1 MAYRKINVD
10 TVYQKVLAIA
20 NKEQRGYVT
29 PQEFNLFA
37 RQAQQEIFDNY
48 FHDLKTAQLKPK
60 NSTDTSDEINLLNEK
75 ISIHR
80 NVATVSDS
88 SITSQYAVPPNAY
101 IVSKVTF
108 NNSNGQDVLITEL
121 DSNEFNY
128 ANLNPLTAPQA
139 SRPIYVRVSGGEIG
153 IAPIGFTEDIK
164 IYYIERPTD
173 PDWGYVVV
181 NGKALYNSNTSID
194 FDLHDSEENNLV
206 MRILTLAGIAMKDQL
221 LTGTVSQDMANT
233 EAKKNN

>member
-1 MAYRKINVD
+1 MAYRKISVD
-10 TVYQKVLAIA
+10 TVYQKVLALA
-20 NKEQRGYVT
+20 NKEQRGYIT

-37 RQAQQEIFDNY
+37 KQAQQEIFDNY

-80 NVATVSDS
+80 NVATASDS
-88 SITSQYAVPPNAY
+88 TNTAEYSVPAGAY

-108 NNSNGQDVLITEL
+108 TNSSGQDVLITEL

-128 ANLNPLTAPQA
+128 ASLNPLTAPQL
-139 SRPIYVRVSGGEIG
+139 SRPIYIRINGGDIEVK
-153 IAPIGFTEDIK
+153 PNSFTEDVK
-164 IYYIERPTD
+164 IHYIERPSD
-173 PDWGYVVV
+173 PVWNYVVV
-181 NGKALYNSNTSID
+181 NGKALHNSNGSEN

-206 MRILTLAGIAMKDQL
+206 MRILVLAGISIKSQE
-221 LTGTVSQDMANT
+221 LTSAAFQDTMNT
-233 EAKKNN
+233 ENKKNN

>member
-1 MAYRKINVD
+1 MAYRKISVD
-10 TVYQKVLAIA
+10 TVYQKVLALA
-20 NKEQRGYVT
+20 NKEQRGYIT

-37 RQAQQEIFDNY
+37 KQAQQEIFDNY

-139 SRPIYVRVSGGEIG
+139 SRPVYVRVSGGEIG
-153 IAPIGFTEDIK
+153 IAPTGFTEDIK
-164 IYYIERPTD
+164 IYYIERPGD
-173 PDWGYVVV
+173 PVWNYVVV
-181 NGKALYNSNTSID
+181 NGKALHNSNGSVN

-206 MRILTLAGIAMKDQL
+206 MRILVLAGISIKSQE
-221 LTGTVSQDMANT
+221 LTSAAFQDTMNT
-233 EAKKNN
+233 ENKKNN

>member
-1 MAYRKINVD
+1 MAYRKISVD
-10 TVYQKVLAIA
+10 TVYQKVLALA
-20 NKEQRGYVT
+20 NKEQRGYIT

-37 RQAQQEIFDNY
+37 KQAQQEIFDNY

-80 NVATVSDS
+80 NVATVFDS
-88 SITSQYAVPPNAY
+88 TNTAEYSVPAEAY

-108 NNSNGQDVLITEL
+108 TNSSGQDILITEL

-128 ANLNPLTAPQA
+128 ASLNPLTAPQL
-139 SRPIYVRVSGGEIG
+139 SRPIYIRISGGDIEVK
-153 IAPIGFTEDIK
+153 PNSFTEDIK
-164 IYYIERPTD
+164 VHYIERPGD
-173 PDWGYVVV
+173 PVWNYVVV
-181 NGKALYNSNTSID
+181 NGKALHNSNGSVN

-206 MRILTLAGIAMKDQL
+206 MRILVLAGISIKSQE
-221 LTGTVSQDMANT
+221 LTSAAFQDTMNT
-233 EAKKNN
+233 ENKKNN

>member
-1 MAYRKINVD
+1 MAYRKISVD
-10 TVYQKVLAIA
+10 TVYQKVLALA
-20 NKEQRGYVT
+20 NKEQRGYIT

-37 RQAQQEIFDNY
+37 KQAQQEIFDNY

-60 NSTDTSDEINLLNEK
+60 NSTDTSDEINILNEK

-80 NVATVSDS
+80 NVETVSDS
-88 SITSQYAVPPNAY
+88 TNTAEYSVPTNAY

-108 NNSNGQDVLITEL
+108 NNSNGQDILITEL

-128 ANLNPLTAPQA
+128 ASLNPLTAPQL
-139 SRPIYVRVSGGEIG
+139 SRPIYVRVGGGDLEVK
-153 IAPIGFTEDIK
+153 PSTFTEDIK
-164 IYYIERPTD
+164 IHYIEKPAD
-173 PDWGYVVV
+173 PNWGYVLI
-181 NGKALYNSNTSID
+181 NGKALYNQNTSVN

-206 MRILTLAGIAMKDQL
+206 IRILQLAGVSIKDEL
-221 LTGTVSQDMANT
+221 LLGFSTQDAANT